1 MRALI
6 VGRHLERAAGAG
18 GGLFEDQD
26 DLFLLELL
34 FLGPIPFRGLQ
45 LGGEIEERDEL
56 LLRQSSPT
64 SRRSL
69 SLQEGGRA

>member
-6 VGRHLERAAGAG
+6 VGGDLERAAGAG
-18 GGLFEDQD
+18 RGLLEDQN

-34 FLGPIPFRGLQ
+34 FLGPIPFRGLE

-56 LLRQSSPT
+56 LLRQQPDVEEVG
-64 SRRSL
+64 
-69 SLQEGGRA
+69 SLQIRRY